1 MTVGIPRVGDFKM
14 LHVVKQIQRHFPGH
28 NRGIVSLVV
37 ALILAALLV
46 GVGLLVLNQ

>member
-1 MTVGIPRVGDFKM
+1 M

-28 NRGIVSLVV
+28 NRSIIAVAV
-37 ALILAALLV
+37 ALSVSALLV